1 VPAPLE
7 LLPALLGAG
16 VVAGFATRGGGSS
29 QAPYDSL
36 NLAFTVGDEPAA
48 VRANRAALLTAA
60 APAAQMMVWAEQVH
74 GGDVA
79 VVTEGR
85 GPDNQPGEQ
94 AVPGVDALVTTTPG
108 LLLCIR
114 VADCLPVLFADAH
127 AGVIG
132 AAHAGR
138 RGLVAGILHGTVAA
152 MESLGAERG
161 RIRAVIGPGIC
172 GRCYEVPATLAAEV
186 GGVLPGSRAVTTW
199 GTPSL
204 DLPAAA
210 YRVVQGLALGAV
222 ELVDECTAEQPDRWF
237 SYRRAQRT
245 GRFAGFV
252 ALT

>member
-1 VPAPLE
+1 MTAPLE
-7 LLPALLGAG
+7 LLPAPLGAG
-16 VVAGFATRGGGSS
+16 VLAGFATRGGGSS
-29 QAPYDSL
+29 QAPYGSL

-48 VRANRAALLTAA
+48 VRANRAALLAA
-60 APAAQMMVWAEQVH
+60 AASGARGMVWAEQVH
-74 GGDVA
+74 AGDVA
-79 VVTEGR
+79 VVGDVPALAE
-85 GPDNQPGEQ
+85 QQGEQ
-94 AVPGVDALVTTTPG
+94 GVPGVDALVTATPG

-114 VADCLPVLFADAH
+114 VADCLPVLFSDAQ

-152 MESLGAERG
+152 MESLGADRS
-161 RIRAVIGPGIC
+161 RIRAVVGPGIC

-186 GGVLPGSRAVTTW
+186 GSVLTGSRSVTTW

-210 YRVVQGLALGAV
+210 YAALDGLRLGAV
-222 ELVDECTAEQPDRWF
+222 EMVQECTAEQPDRWF

-252 ALT
+252 ALG